1 MYDLESCD
9 GKNCLS
15 LAYAIRQEEF
25 VAHVSCQTLLAEI
38 WAGYI
43 KISQYSQFKVRID
56 VKQNGVVISLF

>member
-9 GKNCLS
+9 GRNCLS

-38 WAGYI
+38 WAGHI
-43 KISQYSQFKVRID
+43 KISKYFQFKVRID